1 MIALAMLAASV
12 QAVSPA
18 EDTALATC
26 LAQASNT
33 SEYRDVPSEE
43 LATHEEFLD
52 DAEGR
57 WCSDETMPYWSV
69 AHREARAELG
79 LPPDGL
85 GTQRQQE
92 LAVANL
98 RRMLAEAWPSAAEL
112 RDDPPPLSDARF
124 EHFMLVWTL
133 DAVGD
138 DTALGRIAAP
148 TIACTADALR
158 AHPDGQ
164 QMIAGLA
171 ARRTSEQ
178 LEFLKAE
185 CGYGAIVEQLAETAS
200 RDIPGRQ
207 MDTYRELAGS
217 VLSTLLFYAAIAQRN

>member
-1 MIALAMLAASV
+1 MIALALLAAAV
-12 QAVSPA
+12 QAAPSA
-18 EDTALATC
+18 DDAALAIC

-33 SEYRDVPSEE
+33 SEYRDVPSED
-43 LATHEEFLD
+43 LATHQEFLD

-79 LPPDGL
+79 LPPEGL
-85 GTQRQQE
+85 GTQAQQQ
-92 LAVANL
+92 LAEANMH
-98 RRMLAEAWPSAAEL
+98 RMLAQTWSAAAEL
-112 RDDPPPLSDARF
+112 RDDPPPLSDATF
-124 EHFMLVWTL
+124 ERFMLVWTL
-133 DAVGD
+133 DAVGE
-138 DTALGRIAAP
+138 DTALGRMAAP
-148 TIACTADALR
+148 AITCMADALR
-158 AHPDGQ
+158 AHPDGP

-178 LEFLKAE
+178 LEILKAE

-207 MDTYRELAGS
+207 MDTYRELADS